1 MARCGH
7 PIIPHYPLFLLLLPY
22 TLLHAIAPPYTRP
35 SQVGLHRTRRPIL
48 LAATN
53 LAYAPLARNFL
64 RTAARACLSER
75 IELHAADAATRALLL
90 ADAAATSR
98 YGDHCR
104 GADNDV
110 NNPPTI
116 TIVGPESND
125 GNGSSGSNGDQGNA
139 GPEDAPRPQ
148 PPPPPT
154 AATTEGLPFNSSGF
168 NRLTAVRARRI
179 LRHLR
184 AGVDVLYS
192 DVDIALLR
200 DPFTA
205 LPLLRAAAA
214 AAGAAGAAGE
224 AGEAGAAG
232 ASSSPDPSWDIA
244 VAVDERPRGD
254 ARARTDAFPADPFP
268 ALPVSLHSPVLPVAC
283 TGFMYVRSTPRSID
297 LMRRWW
303 DATRTGEEQD
313 QTAFNR
319 LLHGHV
325 HAAPSR
331 ASSSAAA
338 AVAAAALSGVASPGA
353 ASRGD
358 GARGDGAGEPE
369 KPEKRQPS
377 IPNANPN
384 ANSIT
389 DPNTYPNTYPN
400 TDTNTDRKV
409 RVRYLEE
416 DVVVNGYTFFEQWW
430 AQSDRMATV
439 TAVHNNHIKGLDE
452 KIRRFRDQGLWLLE
466 GAGGVMGDG

>member
-1 MARCGH
+1 MARCGL

-22 TLLHAIAPPYTRP
+22 TLLHATAPPYTRP
-35 SQVGLHRTRRPIL
+35 SQDGLHRTRRPIL

-104 GADNDV
+104 GAGNDV

-148 PPPPPT
+148 PLPPPT

-214 AAGAAGAAGE
+214 AAGAAAP

-254 ARARTDAFPADPFP
+254 ARARTDAFPADAFP
-268 ALPVSLHSPVLPVAC
+268 ALPVPLRSPVLPVAC

-319 LLHGHV
+319 LLHAHV
-325 HAAPSR
+325 HAAPSG
-331 ASSSAAA
+331 ASSSSA
-338 AVAAAALSGVASPGA
+338 AAAALSGVASPGA

-358 GARGDGAGEPE
+358 GAGEPE
-369 KPEKRQPS
+369 KLEKRQPS
-377 IPNANPN
+377 NPNANPN
-384 ANSIT
+384 ASSIT
-389 DPNTYPNTYPN
+389 DPNTDPN
-400 TDTNTDRKV
+400 TDTNTDTNTYPNTDPNTDTKV

-466 GAGGVMGDG
+466 GAGGGMGDG

>member
-1 MARCGH
+1 M
-7 PIIPHYPLFLLLLPY
+7 
-22 TLLHAIAPPYTRP
+22 
-35 SQVGLHRTRRPIL
+35 
-48 LAATN
+48 
-53 LAYAPLARNFL
+53 
-64 RTAARACLSER
+64 R

-104 GADNDV
+104 GAGNDGV

-125 GNGSSGSNGDQGNA
+125 VDDGSGCNGDRGNA
-139 GPEDAPRPQ
+139 
-148 PPPPPT
+148 
-154 AATTEGLPFNSSGF
+154 AALPFNSSGF

-192 DVDIALLR
+192 DVDVALLR

-205 LPLLRAAAA
+205 IPLLRAAVAA
-214 AAGAAGAAGE
+214 AASAA
-224 AGEAGAAG
+224 AAG
-232 ASSSPDPSWDIA
+232 ASSSPDLSWDIA
-244 VAVDERPRGD
+244 VAVDEQPRGGD
-254 ARARTDAFPADPFP
+254 ARARADAFPALSA
-268 ALPVSLHSPVLPVAC
+268 ALRSPVLPVVC

-319 LLHGHV
+319 LLHAHV
-325 HAAPSR
+325 HAAPS
-331 ASSSAAA
+331 ASSSSS
-338 AVAAAALSGVASPGA
+338 VAALSGVASSVAALSGVALPGVA
-353 ASRGD
+353 LPEVASRD
-358 GARGDGAGEPE
+358 RVGEPE

-377 IPNANPN
+377 N

-389 DPNTYPNTYPN
+389 DPNTDSNTDPN
-400 TDTNTDRKV
+400 TDTKV
-409 RVRYLEE
+409 RVRYLAE

-439 TAVHNNHIKGLDE
+439 TAVLNNHIKGLEE

-466 GAGGVMGDG
+466 GEGAGEGQRGVMGDG